1 MKKTFKQCSGLTPE
15 SFSNHKTDLLLNST
29 FLDGLDKNLA
39 TLIKRHNLGWS
50 TLHTNTLVTLADQL
64 SKTIKKKKKGLFAKS

>member
-50 TLHTNTLVTLADQL
+50 ALYTKGLVTLADQL
-64 SKTIKKKKKGLFAKS
+64 FKTIRKKKDYLPKS

>member
-1 MKKTFKQCSGLTPE
+1 MKKTFKQCSGLTSE
-15 SFSNHKTDLLLNST
+15 SFSNHKIDLLLNST

-39 TLIKRHNLGWS
+39 TLIKRHYLGWS

-64 SKTIKKKKKGLFAKS
+64 SKTIKKKENGLFAKS